1 MPVTK
6 RVENVKRIVSNK
18 FVQKESGKNQLVTP
32 VAQAKRKRRWGMQMK
47 KKYYCKMY
55 LLSSSYQS

>member
-18 FVQKESGKNQLVTP
+18 FVQKESGKNQLVIP
-32 VAQAKRKRRWGMQMK
+32 VAQEK
-47 KKYYCKMY
+47 KKKTLYFFLEYPRHPA
-55 LLSSSYQS
+55 LRAFDRGIF

>member
-18 FVQKESGKNQLVTP
+18 FVQKESGKNQLVT
-32 VAQAKRKRRWGMQMK
+32 QLRKQKEKDAGECR
-47 KKYYCKMY
+47 
-55 LLSSSYQS
+55 